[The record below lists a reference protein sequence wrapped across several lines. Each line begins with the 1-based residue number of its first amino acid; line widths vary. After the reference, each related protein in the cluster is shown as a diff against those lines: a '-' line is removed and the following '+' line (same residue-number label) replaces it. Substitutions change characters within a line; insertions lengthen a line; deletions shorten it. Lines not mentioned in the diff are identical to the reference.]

1 MFRAIATM
9 DGEVFSMRAKN
20 IFLIVLAVSF
30 TIAISHERWLKFRK
44 QDASK

>member
-9 DGEVFSMRAKN
+9 DGGVFTMRAKT

-30 TIAISHERWLKFRK
+30 TIAIK
-44 QDASK
+44 QEKIRENDGAISI